1 MFPTLKVFVSGLNND
16 LDYNIQLE
24 IKSVDSKR
32 YRYVYPRLDRLLLLS
47 FHVLFYPTN
56 HFGSYSSE
64 WIVSGYGDPH
74 LTSVTQLHPDS
85 PAPGRV
91 WNSQKMIT
99 FDR

>member
-32 YRYVYPRLDRLLLLS
+32 YRYVYPRFDT
-47 FHVLFYPTN
+47 FYPLYFSNVFIALIT
-56 HFGSYSSE
+56 YSSE